1 MTFWR
6 GVLLFAVVAVAFGV
20 IGAVIGRVTARR
32 GAHELHFAPSAM
44 PATQRQAVAYLDVAV
59 AWHSYLRAVRT
70 LIYPEEGPPAHGSR
84 DLAAVLESRA
94 QLQAVG
100 SLAVQDLHDQ
110 VLESAVTLID
120 LLRSVTGSPPPD
132 RAELSTQRLS
142 LRVALSAIEERIS
155 ALERQVLYE
164 AGHLPSLPEVEVEM
178 TGRPAAARGR
188 QSQSV
193 ALR

>member
-6 GVLLFAVVAVAFGV
+6 GVLIFVGVALGFAV
-20 IGAVIGRVTARR
+20 IGAVIGRLTSRR
-32 GAHELHFAPSAM
+32 SAHELHFVPSAM
-44 PATQRQAVAYLDVAV
+44 PATQRQAVAYLDVV
-59 AWHSYLRAVRT
+59 IAWHSYLRAVRT
-70 LIYPEEGPPAHGSR
+70 LVYPDEGPPANGPR
-84 DLAAVLESRA
+84 DLASVLESRA

-100 SLAVQDLHDQ
+100 TPAVQDLHDQ
-110 VLESAVTLID
+110 TLESAVTLID

-142 LRVALSAIEERIS
+142 LRGALSAIEERIS

-178 TGRPAAARGR
+178 TGRAAAARGR
-188 QSQSV
+188 QPQSV

>member
-6 GVLLFAVVAVAFGV
+6 GVLIFAAVALGFGV
-20 IGAVIGRVTARR
+20 VGAVIGRLTARR
-32 GAHELHFAPSAM
+32 SAHELHFAPSAM
-44 PATQRQAVAYLDVAV
+44 PATQRQAVAYLDVVV

-70 LIYPEEGPPAHGSR
+70 LVYPEEGPPAHGSR

-110 VLESAVTLID
+110 ALESAVTLID
-120 LLRSVTGSPPPD
+120 LLRSVSWPSPPNGT
-132 RAELSTQRLS
+132 ELSTQRLA
-142 LRVALSAIEERIS
+142 LRVALSAIDERIS
-155 ALERQVLYE
+155 ALENQVLYE

-178 TGRPAAARGR
+178 TGRAAAARGR
-188 QSQSV
+188 QPQSM

>member
-20 IGAVIGRVTARR
+20 IGAVIGRVSARR
-32 GAHELHFAPSAM
+32 SSHELHFAPSAM

-120 LLRSVTGSPPPD
+120 LLRSVNGSPPPD